1 MEVNP
6 QYGRW
11 CFPCAHF
18 QGFQLVRVKMGSL
31 CQFVMPNCL
40 AYLEEILW
48 VGDEDRY
55 FIGVGDGGGVHFASD
70 RDYW

>member
-1 MEVNP
+1 
-6 QYGRW
+6 
-11 CFPCAHF
+11 
-18 QGFQLVRVKMGSL
+18 MGSL
-31 CQFVMPNCL
+31 CQFVMPNFL

-55 FIGVGDGGGVHFASD
+55 FIGVGDDGGVHFASD